1 MGVAQLAALAA
12 SPGRLRTALQSDD
25 PHPPTH
31 PTPQAEHLLALPATR
46 DGPLHPEV
54 SDAVR
59 AACAGAAVSFLE
71 VGGRPALAAM
81 RDVTILLGAAGLLR
95 RAPPPAMEAEAVM
108 RGAAAAAAGGAAAFQ
123 PDLFRGLSAAGEQA
137 RAAGDGGLEKAT

>member
-12 SPGRLRTALQSDD
+12 SPGRVRTALQSDD

-59 AACAGAAVSFLE
+59 AACAGAAVSFLG
-71 VGGRPALAAM
+71 VGGRPALPAM

-95 RAPPPAMEAEAVM
+95 RAPPPAMAHS
-108 RGAAAAAAGGAAAFQ
+108 RFGA
-123 PDLFRGLSAAGEQA
+123 
-137 RAAGDGGLEKAT
+137 T